1 MVNGTCVSLLHNQ
14 LLSKKIS
21 TQLNRKWEIKYPK
34 VDSNKQMRHFKYML
48 IWIFLVQS
56 VRVAPVFPISPL
68 ILTLWT
74 RSSST
79 LIVLF
84 LPILHPPS
92 LPPPPPVLTQH
103 PTFSLSFYFL
113 PPSLPLSF
121 PWQHLFMA
129 AVAWFKLK
137 TPMIVKT
144 LFHTGQWRTW
154 AHSHTH
160 TGACTHMLGRSRQW
174 HVWTRSTHVCWYLVR
189 P

>member
-1 MVNGTCVSLLHNQ
+1 
-14 LLSKKIS
+14 
-21 TQLNRKWEIKYPK
+21 
-34 VDSNKQMRHFKYML
+34 MRHFEYML

-56 VRVAPVFPISPL
+56 VRVSPVFPISPL

-74 RSSST
+74 RSSSI
-79 LIVLF
+79 LIVSF

-92 LPPPPPVLTQH
+92 PPPPPVLTQH

-113 PPSLPLSF
+113 PPSLPPSF

-137 TPMIVKT
+137 IPMIVKT

-154 AHSHTH
+154 ARTHTH
-160 TGACTHMLGRSRQW
+160 KRTHRGMYAHARTQPAVARVDTWRSRLLIFGPSGISF
-174 HVWTRSTHVCWYLVR
+174 HDHNNNFMSLEGLLE
-189 P
+189 